1 LIDGIII
8 EPLNLD
14 HNLWVKSSKLHFSVL
29 TVVETGE
36 EIGSK
41 KAHYNGLDFI
51 IEPKG
56 KMKVKG
62 SIHKF
67 FNDGEHNADRFTYEN
82 FQEAISRLSEFGIVP
97 ETTLLRG
104 FELGLNLD
112 TTKTKINTKAFLDS
126 ILYCRGVEPSDMEI
140 NGKTG
145 YGYNYKTTN
154 IWYKFYDKAEQSYTK
169 TELLR
174 IETKVTRMRAVQKYG
189 LVTLADLLNKEK
201 LAKVITDKYLK
212 FIDETIYFEWDQIP
226 TTRKIPNK
234 HKSKFK
240 DLRNPAWWIKDE
252 RSRKERSKN
261 KLLLEKLINQY
272 AKRNIKIILKDLI
285 SLELQAF
292 SRSKNGYEYTEFD
305 VIKKWNSSK
314 NNADKK
320 GTDTQRIVR
329 CTFHERSERMKSKK
343 YCLVCGKD
351 ISHSKKDAKYCSD
364 NRKCRDKAYNLK
376 VSEQRKAKR
385 TQKQKEILKLI
396 DELGHELTMTKTTNP
411 SRKKIAGIPS
421 KRTSI
426 IVTVNGIQKLYN
438 GAAARF
444 FIKEFERKT
453 NCKSQ
458 KDPNDETNST

>member
-1 LIDGIII
+1 MIDGIII
-8 EPLNLD
+8 EPTNLAPS
-14 HNLWVKSSKLHFSVL
+14 LWVKSSKLDFSVL

-56 KMKVKG
+56 KMKIKG

-67 FNDGEHNADRFTYEN
+67 FNEGEHNSDRFTYEN
-82 FQEAISRLSEFGIVP
+82 FQEAVSQLAEFGIMP

-112 TTKTKINTKAFLDS
+112 TSLSKTNTKTFLDS
-126 ILYCRGVEPSDMEI
+126 ILYCKGVEPSDMEI

-174 IETKVTRMRAVQKYG
+174 IETKVTRMRAVKNYG
-189 LVTLADLLNKEK
+189 IITLADLLNKEK
-201 LAKVITDKYLK
+201 LAKVIADKYLK
-212 FIDETIYFEWDQIP
+212 FIDETIYFEWEQIKTP
-226 TTRKIPNK
+226 RRLPEKYKNK
-234 HKSKFK
+234 FR
-240 DLRNPAWWIKDE
+240 DLRNPSWWIKDE

-261 KLLLEKLINQY
+261 KKLLEKLINKY
-272 AKRNIKIILKDLI
+272 AKRNIKNILKDLI
-285 SLELQAF
+285 SLELKAF
-292 SRSKNGYEYTEFD
+292 TRNKKGYEYTEFEPL
-305 VIKKWNSSK
+305 INWNSSK
-314 NNADKK
+314 NNAEKK
-320 GTDTQRIVR
+320 GTNTPRIVR
-329 CTFHERSERMKSKK
+329 CISHERSEGKEKK

-351 ISHSKKDAKYCSD
+351 ISHLKIDAKYCSD
-364 NRKCRDKAYNLK
+364 NRKCRDKAYNMK

-396 DELGHELTMTKTTNP
+396 NELGHELTMTKTTNP
-411 SRKKIAGIPS
+411 SRKKVSGIPS

-426 IVTVNGIQKLYN
+426 IVTVNGIQKLYH

-444 FIKEFERKT
+444 FLTEFEK
-453 NCKSQ
+453 K
-458 KDPNDETNST
+458 KKYKPKILYDETN